1 MSEAAHVAGRFKALQ
16 SVSSDGTGQQL
27 QRNEEGGGG
36 GAAAKTQHAF
46 VLAESV
52 DDQCGLQESTDN
64 TPNALPCCE
73 LNFGIINA
81 VSPGISRTWASD

>member
-1 MSEAAHVAGRFKALQ
+1 MSGAVHVAGHFKALQ
-16 SVSSDGTGQQL
+16 SMSSDGTGQQL

-52 DDQCGLQESTDN
+52 DDQCGLQESTGD
-64 TPNALPCCE
+64 THCPL
-73 LNFGIINA
+73 L
-81 VSPGISRTWASD
+81 RTDFRYY

>member
-1 MSEAAHVAGRFKALQ
+1 MSGAAHVAGHFKALQ
-16 SVSSDGTGQQL
+16 SMSSDGTGQQL

-52 DDQCGLQESTDN
+52 DDQCGLQESTDD
-64 TPNALPCCE
+64 THTAPCCE
-73 LNFGIINA
+73 LNFGSINA